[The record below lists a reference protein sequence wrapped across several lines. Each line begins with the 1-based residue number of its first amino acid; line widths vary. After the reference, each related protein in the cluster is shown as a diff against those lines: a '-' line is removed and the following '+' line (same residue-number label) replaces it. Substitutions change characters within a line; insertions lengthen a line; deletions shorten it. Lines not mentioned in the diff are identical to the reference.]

1 MFATAGSARTHAF
14 ALHKGGTTRNKQQRF
29 TRQLNEACTSGL
41 TGFPQLSVNSDDSA
55 DVTIVRDIRL
65 HHDMCNDWLL

>member
-1 MFATAGSARTHAF
+1 MFATGNSARRYAF
-14 ALHKGGTTRNKQQRF
+14 ALHMGGTTRNKQQRF
-29 TRQLNEACTSGL
+29 TRQLNEACTSGV

-65 HHDMCNDWLL
+65 HHDM